1 MRRAGTTRSQTAKRT
16 VLVKLLLV
24 DDHALLREALALL
37 LEHTWPGVQVLQA
50 GSLAQACVLVDDHAE
65 LRLVLL
71 DLGLPDAQG
80 LQCLRVLHARAPWA
94 RHVVLS
100 AQDQPA
106 LVLQAIEA
114 GAVGYIPKTADLRQ
128 MQGALQHVMDG
139 GISLPPGM
147 PMPDMAPG
155 CGQQSLTPR
164 QRDVLGLLVDGH
176 PNKTIGRQL
185 GLSPSTV
192 KTHMEAI
199 FRQLGVR
206 SRTQAVLVAARLDLR
221 LPIAAPPP

>member
-1 MRRAGTTRSQTAKRT
+1 MRPF
-16 VLVKLLLV
+16 KLLLV

-50 GSLAQACVLVDDHAE
+50 GNLAQACTLVVDHGD

-80 LQCLRVLHARAPWA
+80 LQSLQVLQARAPWA
-94 RHVVLS
+94 RHVVMS

-106 LVLQAIEA
+106 LVLQAVDA

-128 MQGALQHVMDG
+128 MQGALQRVLDG
-139 GISLPPGM
+139 GIYLPPSV
-147 PMPDMAPG
+147 PMPAMAADMAPAG
-155 CGQQSLTPR
+155 GQQGLTPR
-164 QRDVLGLLVDGH
+164 QREVLSLLIDGH
-176 PNKTIGRQL
+176 SNKTICRQL
-185 GLSPSTV
+185 DLSASTV
-192 KTHMEAI
+192 KTHLEAI

-206 SRTQAVLVAARLDLR
+206 SRTQAVLAAARLDLR
-221 LPIAAPPP
+221 LPIATPPP

>member
-1 MRRAGTTRSQTAKRT
+1 MKT
-16 VLVKLLLV
+16 LLI
-24 DDHALLREALALL
+24 DDHALLRETLAAVMGQ
-37 LEHTWPGVQVLQA
+37 TWPKLVVLQA
-50 GSLAQACVLVDDHAE
+50 GSLAEACALCDAHPD

-80 LQCLRVLHARAPWA
+80 LQCLRALHARAPWA

-100 AQDQPA
+100 AQEHPA

-128 MQGALQHVMDG
+128 MRGALQHVMDG

-206 SRTQAVLVAARLDLR
+206 SRTQAVLVAARLGLR

>member
-1 MRRAGTTRSQTAKRT
+1 MSP
-16 VLVKLLLV
+16 LKLLLV

-37 LEHTWPGVQVLQA
+37 LADAWPGVQVLQA
-50 GSLAQACVLVDDHAE
+50 GSLAQACALVDDHAD

-80 LQCLRVLHARAPWA
+80 LQSLQTLHARAPWA

-106 LVLQAIEA
+106 LVLRAIEA
-114 GAVGYIPKTADLRQ
+114 GAVGYIPKTADLQQ
-128 MQGALQHVMDG
+128 MHGALRHVMDG
-139 GISLPPGM
+139 GISLPPGVRM
-147 PMPDMAPG
+147 PGLAPDISPQG
-155 CGQQSLTPR
+155 LTPR
-164 QRDVLGLLVDGH
+164 QRDVLGLLIDGH
-176 PNKTIGRQL
+176 PNKTICRQL

-192 KTHMEAI
+192 KTHLEAI

-206 SRTQAVLVAARLDLR
+206 SRTQAVVVASRLGLR
-221 LPIAAPPP
+221 LPLAVVPPH